1 MRIKSGETGG
11 IIKSYEDSL
20 NDFWRQL
27 TDVFDDEDLNEER
40 NSFFQK
46 LCHIFL
52 RLCAFGIMV
61 TWVIVGFFTLG
72 LLWPQQVRSRLFE
85 SKLNPGSYQSAEER
99 TKNIVDLV
107 KEVDDY
113 KFDLI
118 TDGASLQDLAA
129 IAEAQLEDLKND
141 FSEQMKEIQQLVN
154 ALIHLQISTN

>member
-1 MRIKSGETGG
+1 M
-11 IIKSYEDSL
+11 
-20 NDFWRQL
+20 
-27 TDVFDDEDLNEER
+27 VFLQEGEER

-52 RLCAFGIMV
+52 RLCAFGIIV
-61 TWVIVGFFTLG
+61 TWVIVGFFFTLG